1 MTNNPLRIITNA
13 TVSISVKKWAQL
25 KFSTEANSFII
36 GK

>member
-25 KFSTEANSFII
+25 RIFTKANSFII